1 MHKHVKGSHT
11 PNQHIKRYRLTFFLI
26 NRQTHTQNTGNQRG
40 TFLKMSTED
49 TPLLRGSRSCST
61 SSSTLGSLQLIMYI
75 PSAPFP
81 DSKLTFPGGRYV
93 AEELSIVAAKSCGI
107 LPVYHSLFAL
117 ASTDL
122 KVWYPP
128 NHIFNVDNG
137 SSHVMVYRIRY
148 FFPHW
153 IGSSGQTS
161 HRCSLLKLPPD
172 PLLSYQGIDYLFY
185 QCRSDFLS
193 GRVQLPKSLDV
204 QEQCLALAV
213 LDIMRQS
220 QEGNTT
226 LKDTPHT
233 VSYKHCIPQSLRHS
247 IQQLSFLSRKRLR
260 RRVQSFLRKMHSC
273 TLNLPLIKLK
283 YLADLENL
291 DQEFGIETF
300 HVRSPQGGGRDRL
313 LRVSGAGGISWR
325 DTESELWQPFCDF
338 PDIVDISITQ
348 ARCDGMLAD
357 GRVVTV
363 TKQDNKVLESQF
375 PVLQDALSFVSLVD
389 GYYRL
394 TTDSE
399 HYFCKEVAPPRL
411 LWNLVNQCHGPI
423 TAEFAVDKLKKSGSV
438 GGSFVLRCSPQ
449 HYDKFLLNV
458 CVETTLG
465 KDYKVCQIL
474 CVNDTFS
481 LPSVSRSFSSMGGL
495 LEHYSNCNLNLGG
508 ISTQLTSCCAPK
520 PKEKSN
526 LLIVRNSCPQRM
538 QSPNRQR
545 RNIPPLT
552 FHKIDLKNITWLESQ
567 GKGSFT
573 KIFRGLKRDPDG
585 DVEHEAE
592 VLLKVL
598 DASHQHYQESFLEAA
613 SIMNQLSHK
622 HQILLHGVSVGK
634 QIVMVQE
641 FVCLGA
647 LDLYL
652 KRQQQNGS
660 VPASWKLE
668 VVKQLAYALCYM
680 EDKQL
685 VHGNISAKKILLS
698 RAGDTTTPPFIK
710 LSDPGVSIRVLNKE
724 MRVDRIPWLSPE
736 CVLDPSNLSLESD
749 RWSFGVTL
757 WQIFNG
763 GNVPLS
769 AEDPSMK
776 LKFYNDQQQLSSA
789 PWAELAN
796 LVHQCMSYKPL
807 LRPSFRSIIR
817 ELNNL
822 ITSDY
827 ELLADSRGQQVRDGF
842 GVCARGWECQDPSVY
857 EERHLRY
864 ISVLGKGNFGS
875 VELCR
880 YDPLGDNTGELVAVK
895 KLQHSTAEHVRD
907 FQRESLILRSLHS
920 DYIVKYR
927 GLCYSVGRQSFQ
939 LVMEFLPNGSLREY
953 LPKNRDGI
961 GSSQLLLYASQICK
975 GMLYLGSQR
984 YVHRDLASRNILVES
999 RNHVKIG
1006 DFGLA
1011 KILPQDKEYY
1021 VVRERGESPIFWHA
1035 PESLSDSV
1043 YSRESDVWSFGVLLY
1058 ELFTYSE
1065 RSCSPPT
1072 EYLRMMGPHNALQ
1085 TVCSLVELLQA
1096 DKRLGSPPGCSAEV
1110 YKLMLSCWSCRPSE
1124 RPSFKD
1130 LEIQV
1135 EQLKETCASV
1145 GEQ

>member
-1 MHKHVKGSHT
+1 
-11 PNQHIKRYRLTFFLI
+11 
-26 NRQTHTQNTGNQRG
+26 
-40 TFLKMSTED
+40 MSGEN

-61 SSSTLGSLQLIMYI
+61 SSSAIGSLRLILYV
-75 PSAPFP
+75 PSSPLA
-81 DSKLTFPGGRYV
+81 DSQLTFPGGQYV
-93 AEELSIVAAKSCGI
+93 AEELCIMAAKSCGI

-117 ASTDL
+117 ASQDL

-137 SSHVMVYRIRY
+137 ITQIMVYRIRY

-153 IGSSGQTS
+153 IGSSGQKS
-161 HRCSLLKLPPD
+161 LRCSLMKMPPD
-172 PLLSYQGIDYLFY
+172 PLLSYQVIDYLFY
-185 QCRSDFLS
+185 QCRNDFLS
-193 GRVQLPKSLDV
+193 GGMQLPLTMEV

-213 LDIMRQS
+213 LDMMRLS
-220 QEGNTT
+220 QEGNQT
-226 LKDTPHT
+226 LDQVLSS
-233 VSYKHCIPQSLRHS
+233 VSYKSCIPQSMRQS

-260 RRVQSFLRKMHSC
+260 RRVQESLRKIRAC
-273 TLNLPLIKLK
+273 TRNVPLIKLK
-283 YLADLENL
+283 YLSDLENL
-291 DQEFGIETF
+291 KNEFGTETF
-300 HVRSPQGGGRDRL
+300 LVWSPQGGGRDL
-313 LRVSGAGGISWR
+313 TLRVSGGGGISWR
-325 DTESELWQPFCDF
+325 DTNSELWQPFCDF
-338 PDIVDISITQ
+338 QDIVDISIKQDSCERT
-348 ARCDGMLAD
+348 LAE

-375 PVLQDALSFVSLVD
+375 PVLQDALSFVSLID
-389 GYYRL
+389 GYYRH
-394 TTDSE
+394 TTDSQ

-411 LWNLVNQCHGPI
+411 LWNLENQCHGPI
-423 TAEFAVDKLKKSGSV
+423 HSDFAVDKLKRSGNV
-438 GGSFVLRCSPQ
+438 GGSYVLRCSPQ
-449 HYDKFLLNV
+449 DYEKFMLNV
-458 CVETTLG
+458 CVETPLG
-465 KDYKVCQIL
+465 MDYKSCQIL
-474 CVNDTFS
+474 CVNDMFS
-481 LPSVSRSFSSMGGL
+481 LLNVSRSFPSLRSL
-495 LEHYSNCNLNLGG
+495 LDHYQHCSLCLGDVH
-508 ISTQLTSCCAPK
+508 TKLTICCPPK

-526 LLIVRNSCPQRM
+526 LLIVRDSCPQRAS
-538 QSPNRQR
+538 SPYRLR
-545 RNIPPLT
+545 RNLPSMT

-598 DASHQHYQESFLEAA
+598 DASHEHYQESFLEAA
-613 SIMNQLSHK
+613 SIMTQLSHK
-622 HQILLHGVSVGK
+622 HQVLLHGVCMAK
-634 QIVMVQE
+634 QVIMVQE

-652 KRQQQNGS
+652 KRQQQTGS
-660 VPASWKLE
+660 VAGSWKLE

-698 RAGDTTTPPFIK
+698 RAGDTNTPPFIK
-710 LSDPGVSIRVLNKE
+710 LSDPGVSIRVLDKE
-724 MRVDRIPWLSPE
+724 MLVERIPWISPE
-736 CVLDPSNLSLESD
+736 CVSDPNNLALESD
-749 RWSFGVTL
+749 RWGFGVTL

-763 GNVPLS
+763 GSVPLN
-769 AEDPSMK
+769 AEDPSTK
-776 LKFYNDQQQLSSA
+776 LKFYEDQLQLQPP

-796 LVHQCMSYKPL
+796 LVQQCMSYTPL

-827 ELLADSRGQQVRDGF
+827 ELLADSRSPQGKEGSSI
-842 GVCARGWECQDPSVY
+842 GACGWECQDPSLY
-857 EERHLRY
+857 EERYLKY

-920 DYIVKYR
+920 DYIVRYK
-927 GLCYSVGRQSFQ
+927 GVCYSVGHQSFQ
-939 LVMEFLPNGSLREY
+939 LIMEYLPNGSLREY
-953 LPKNRDGI
+953 LPKNRDVME
-961 GSSQLLLYASQICK
+961 SSQLLLYASQICK

-1035 PESLSDSV
+1035 PESLSDSI

-1058 ELFTYSE
+1058 ELFTYSD

-1072 EYLRMMGPHNALQ
+1072 EYLRMMGPHNSLQ
-1085 TVCSLVELLQA
+1085 TVCSLVEILQEG
-1096 DKRLGSPPGCSAEV
+1096 KRLPLPQGCPAEV
-1110 YKLMLSCWSCRPSE
+1110 YKLMLSCWSSISSK

-1130 LEIQV
+1130 LETQV
-1135 EQLKETCASV
+1135 EQLKETYNNV
-1145 GEQ
+1145 GYMEKINPVTS